1 MLVFVV
7 AGLLFF
13 AGLGHFPLFEP
24 DEGRNAEVAREMIEL
39 DDWITPHYN
48 GLTYLD
54 KPALFFWMVATS
66 FKALGFTAAAA
77 RLPSALMALGTV
89 FLAWLWA
96 RRVGVGRVNAAL
108 ILASTPFMIAFS
120 RIVIFDMTLTF
131 LVSLS
136 LLGFWGLEKSEFQ
149 KVRFSLLFFG
159 SMGLAAITKGPVGFL
174 LPLLTVIA
182 YLGLSGRWRDLRRL
196 RWGPGLLAFLATALP
211 WFLAASLQN
220 PDFPRYAFLDESL
233 LRFTTG
239 SARRGGPLYYYLPV
253 FLLGF
258 LPWSL
263 FLLTGYLG
271 RWRAWR
277 RLRDPENRALLF
289 VVCWAAVVLVF
300 FTISRS
306 KLPGYILPAF
316 TPLSLLGARLWDR
329 WPGAEGG
336 APPPRW
342 LTRGFWALL
351 GLGLLIFLSSWGLQL
366 GLGPSQERLIEK
378 MGPRVASELSPTL
391 FFWGIMLVGIS
402 VLGRHASWRRH
413 GPGVTLALLVLAV
426 PLVIVRGY
434 RPLRAHLA
442 AQSSEELAEKILSSE
457 MAESP
462 LYAYHCYRP
471 SLGFYLGRP
480 VNLVTSDASELG
492 SNYIS
497 PRVKQ
502 LLEEPKTTIF
512 SPEHLVR
519 VAETNSRRVLVLTL
533 NANLSSLIDTIP
545 RAEPL
550 WQDWKYSVWVIPPA
564 NPAQAAGSDAPP
576 DN

>member
-1 MLVFVV
+1 MVLAV
-7 AGLLFF
+7 AGVLFF

-24 DEGRNAEVAREMIEL
+24 DEGRNAEVAREMVEL

-54 KPALFFWMVATS
+54 KPALYFWMVAGS
-66 FKALGFTAAAA
+66 FKALGFSAMAA

-89 FLAWLWA
+89 ILAWLWA
-96 RRVGVGRVNAAL
+96 RRVGVGEVKAAL

-120 RIVIFDMTLTF
+120 RIVIFDTTLTF

-136 LLGFWGLEKSEFQ
+136 LLGFWSLERSEFQ

-182 YLGLSGRWRDLRRL
+182 YLGLSGRWRDLGRL

-211 WFLAASLQN
+211 WFLAASWQN

-239 SARRGGPLYYYLPV
+239 SARRTGPLYYYIPV
-253 FLLGF
+253 FLFGF

-263 FLLTGYLG
+263 FLLTGYAG
-271 RWRAWR
+271 RWREWR
-277 RLRDPENRALLF
+277 RFRDSENQPLF
-289 VVCWAAVVLVF
+289 FVACWAAVVLVF

-316 TPLSLLGARLWDR
+316 TPLSLLAARLWDK

-336 APPPRW
+336 ALPPRW

-351 GLGLLIFLSSWGLQL
+351 GLGLLISLASWGFQL
-366 GLGPSQERLIEK
+366 GTFHERLMEK
-378 MGPRVASELSPTL
+378 VGPNVAAELGPTL
-391 FFWGIMLVGIS
+391 FTWGMMLAGIGI
-402 VLGRHASWRRH
+402 LGRHAGWRRH
-413 GPGVTLALLVLAV
+413 APQVTLALLVLAV
-426 PLVIVRGY
+426 PLLILRGY
-434 RPLRAHLA
+434 RPVRAHLA
-442 AQSSEELAEKILSSE
+442 SQSSAELAEKILSSE

-462 LYAYHCYRP
+462 LYAYFCYRP
-471 SLGFYLGRP
+471 SLGFYLRRP
-480 VNLVTSDASELG
+480 VNLVTTNASELG
-492 SNYIS
+492 SNYIP
-497 PRVKQ
+497 PRVKRFF
-502 LLEEPKTTIF
+502 EEPGTTIF

-519 VAETNSRRVLVLTL
+519 VGESNSRRVLVLTL
-533 NANLSSLIDTIP
+533 NANISTLLDTIP

-550 WQDWKYSVWVIPPA
+550 WQDWKFSVWVIPPA
-564 NPAQAAGSDAPP
+564 SPGQAAGADAPR